1 MSSSKITISG
11 TTQNELTMTI
21 ISIEE
26 IQRDLRGYLRRVA
39 AGETLVVLESNKPLA
54 EIKPIVSSPHE
65 PRPFGLC
72 AGEFVVPDDFDAPL
86 PSDVLDLFEGQ

>member
-1 MSSSKITISG
+1 
-11 TTQNELTMTI
+11 MTP

-39 AGETLVVLESNKPLA
+39 AGETLVVIESDKPLA
-54 EIKPIVSSPHE
+54 EIKPIAPSAHE

-72 AGEFVVPDDFDAPL
+72 AGDFVVPDDFDAPL
-86 PSDVLDLFEGQ
+86 PDDVLDLFEGQ

>member
-1 MSSSKITISG
+1 
-11 TTQNELTMTI
+11 MTI

-39 AGETLVVLESNKPLA
+39 AGETLVVIESDKPLA
-54 EIKPIVSSPHE
+54 EIKPIAASLHE

-72 AGEFVVPDDFDAPL
+72 AGDFVVPDDFDASL
-86 PSDVLDLFEGQ
+86 PDDVLELFEG